1 MSSFDS
7 CSWSWIYKTVA
18 RLLQYYY
25 YYALVGERDS
35 MESFVFMEIQ
45 NNFHILQ
52 NYAIQIYWKNM
63 YESSINC
70 FTVFL

>member
-45 NNFHILQ
+45 NNRDSAST
-52 NYAIQIYWKNM
+52 AITK
-63 YESSINC
+63 
-70 FTVFL
+70 FD